1 MNNSDSWYN
10 LRRNSIFYAALRF
23 RVREAVKSSAKCAII
38 ILLLVIFLIIPLNS
52 AQAQGGIKVWPTKI
66 DLTVNEGEQAERII
80 NVKNQGG
87 ETIGVRAY
95 VMDFSVDKDGNFI
108 FSEPGHES
116 YSASKWL
123 SVNCTDFEL
132 APGESQEVEVII
144 AAPADIEPG
153 GHYAALFFETAPS
166 ANGEGVSISTRI
178 PSLFYITV
186 PGVTDADIV
195 ANAEIV
201 SLILPGIVEKRPVEV
216 GVVVEN
222 SGNVHLTIAAK
233 AYFSDMFGG
242 NSELDL
248 GQVTVLPDGEGTL
261 TGSWQKAPFIG
272 RVRAN
277 FVIGYFDQH
286 EELVNKSQRGEFWV
300 FPWKHLA
307 AIAAV
312 IGSLVLLILLL
323 HRRYRFRLER
333 RSGP

>member
-1 MNNSDSWYN
+1 MET
-10 LRRNSIFYAALRF
+10 LR
-23 RVREAVKSSAKCAII
+23 KCAIVILLVAILLI
-38 ILLLVIFLIIPLNS
+38 ILPNS
-52 AQAQGGIKVWPTKI
+52 AQAQGGIKVWPTRV
-66 DLTVNEGEQAERII
+66 DLTVNEGEQTERII
-80 NVKNQGG
+80 NVQNKGG
-87 ETIGVRAY
+87 ETIGVSAY

-123 SVNCTDFEL
+123 SVNCADFEL
-132 APGESQEVEVII
+132 TPGESQEVEVVIT
-144 AAPADIEPG
+144 APADMEPG
-153 GHYAALFFETAPS
+153 GHYAALFFETVPS
-166 ANGEGVSISTRI
+166 ENEEGVTISTRI

-201 SLILPGIVEKRPVEV
+201 SLILPGFIEKGPVEV
-216 GVVVEN
+216 GVVVRN
-222 SGNVHLTIAAK
+222 LGNVHLTIAAK
-233 AYFSDMFGG
+233 AYFSDLFGR

-261 TGSWQKAPFIG
+261 TGNWQEAPFIG

-286 EELVNKSQRGEFWV
+286 EELVNKSKRGEFWV
-300 FPWKHLA
+300 IPWKHLA
-307 AIAAV
+307 AIVAV
-312 IGSLVLLILLL
+312 VISLVLLIVLL

>member
-1 MNNSDSWYN
+1 MLYF
-10 LRRNSIFYAALRF
+10 RNWAIF
-23 RVREAVKSSAKCAII
+23 
-38 ILLLVIFLIIPLNS
+38 ILLVAILLIFPPNS
-52 AQAQGGIKVWPTKI
+52 VQAQGGIKVWPTKVDMTI
-66 DLTVNEGEQAERII
+66 DDGGQAERII
-80 NVKNQGG
+80 NVQNEGD
-87 ETIGVRAY
+87 ETIDVRAY
-95 VMDFSVDKDGNFI
+95 VMDFTIDKDNEFI

-123 SVNCTDFEL
+123 SVNCADFEL
-132 APGESQEVEVII
+132 APGESQEVEVVI

-153 GHYAALFFETAPS
+153 GHYAALFFETVPS
-166 ANGEGVSISTRI
+166 VNQEGVTIAARI

-186 PGVTDADIV
+186 PGVTDADVV
-195 ANAEIV
+195 ADADIV
-201 SLILPGIVEKRPVEV
+201 SLILPGFIEKGPVEV

-233 AYFSDMFGG
+233 AYFSDLFGG

-261 TGSWQKAPFIG
+261 TGSWQEAPFIG

-286 EELVNKSQRGEFWV
+286 EELFNKSQRGEFWV
-300 FPWKHLA
+300 IPWKHLA
-307 AIAAV
+307 AIVAV
-312 IGSLVLLILLL
+312 AIFLVLLIVLL

>member
-1 MNNSDSWYN
+1 MDT
-10 LRRNSIFYAALRF
+10 LRKR
-23 RVREAVKSSAKCAII
+23 AI
-38 ILLLVIFLIIPLNS
+38 VIFLIAILLTILPNS
-52 AQAQGGIKVWPTKI
+52 AQAQGGIKVWPTKV
-66 DLTVNEGEQAERII
+66 DLTINEGEQAERII

-95 VMDFSVDKDGNFI
+95 IMDFSVDKDSNFI

-123 SVNCTDFEL
+123 SVNCADFEL

-153 GHYAALFFETAPS
+153 GHYAALFFETMPS
-166 ANGEGVSISTRI
+166 INEEGVAISTRI

-195 ANAEIV
+195 ADAEIV
-201 SLILPGIVEKRPVEV
+201 SLILPGFIEKGPVEV
-216 GVVVEN
+216 GVVVQN

-233 AYFSDMFGG
+233 AYFSDLFGG

-261 TGSWQKAPFIG
+261 TGSWQEAPFIG

-277 FVIGYFDQH
+277 FVIGYFGQH
-286 EELVNKSQRGEFWV
+286 EELVNNSQRGEFWV

-307 AIAAV
+307 AIVAV
-312 IGSLVLLILLL
+312 IGSLVLLIVLL
-323 HRRYRFRLER
+323 HRRYRFKIER
-333 RSGP
+333 RSGSQPPS

>member
-1 MNNSDSWYN
+1 MQY
-10 LRRNSIFYAALRF
+10 LRNW
-23 RVREAVKSSAKCAII
+23 AIL
-38 ILLLVIFLIIPLNS
+38 ILLVAILLIFPPNS
-52 AQAQGGIKVWPTKI
+52 VQAQGGIKVWPTKVDMTI
-66 DLTVNEGEQAERII
+66 DDGEQAERII
-80 NVKNQGG
+80 NVQNEGD
-87 ETIGVRAY
+87 ETIDVRAY
-95 VMDFSVDKDGNFI
+95 VMDFTIDKDNEFI

-116 YSASKWL
+116 YSASKWF
-123 SVNCTDFEL
+123 SVDSADFEL
-132 APGESQEVEVII
+132 APGERQEVEVVI
-144 AAPADIEPG
+144 AAPADVEPG
-153 GHYAALFFETAPS
+153 GHYGALFFETVPS
-166 ANGEGVSISTRI
+166 VNEEGVTISTRI

-186 PGVTDADIV
+186 PGVTDVDIV

-201 SLILPGIVEKRPVEV
+201 SLILPGFIEKGPVEV

-233 AYFSDMFGG
+233 AYFSDLFGG

-261 TGSWQKAPFIG
+261 TGSWQEAPFIG

-300 FPWKHLA
+300 IPWKHLA
-307 AIAAV
+307 AIVAV
-312 IGSLVLLILLL
+312 VISLVLLIVLL

-333 RSGP
+333 RSGS

>member
-1 MNNSDSWYN
+1 MPS
-10 LRRNSIFYAALRF
+10 
-23 RVREAVKSSAKCAII
+23 
-38 ILLLVIFLIIPLNS
+38 
-52 AQAQGGIKVWPTKI
+52 
-66 DLTVNEGEQAERII
+66 VNE
-80 NVKNQGG
+80 
-87 ETIGVRAY
+87 
-95 VMDFSVDKDGNFI
+95 
-108 FSEPGHES
+108 
-116 YSASKWL
+116 
-123 SVNCTDFEL
+123 
-132 APGESQEVEVII
+132 
-144 AAPADIEPG
+144 
-153 GHYAALFFETAPS
+153 
-166 ANGEGVSISTRI
+166 EGVTISTRI

-201 SLILPGIVEKRPVEV
+201 SLILPGIVEKGPVDV
-216 GVVVEN
+216 GVVVRN
-222 SGNVHLTIAAK
+222 SGNVHLTIAAE
-233 AYFSDMFGG
+233 AYFSDLFGR

-261 TGSWQKAPFIG
+261 TGSWQEAPFIG

-307 AIAAV
+307 AIVAV
-312 IGSLVLLILLL
+312 VISLGLLTALL

>member
-1 MNNSDSWYN
+1 MET
-10 LRRNSIFYAALRF
+10 LR
-23 RVREAVKSSAKCAII
+23 KCAIVILLVAILLI
-38 ILLLVIFLIIPLNS
+38 ILPNS
-52 AQAQGGIKVWPTKI
+52 AQAQGGIKVWPTRV
-66 DLTVNEGEQAERII
+66 DLTVNEGEQTERII
-80 NVKNQGG
+80 NVQNKGG
-87 ETIGVRAY
+87 ETIGVSAY

-123 SVNCTDFEL
+123 SVNCADFEL
-132 APGESQEVEVII
+132 TPGESQEVAVVIT
-144 AAPADIEPG
+144 APADMEPG
-153 GHYAALFFETAPS
+153 GHYAALFFETVPS
-166 ANGEGVSISTRI
+166 ENEEGVTISTRI

-195 ANAEIV
+195 ISAEIV
-201 SLILPGIVEKRPVEV
+201 SLILPGFIEKGPVEARIAV
-216 GVVVEN
+216 QN
-222 SGNVHLTIAAK
+222 MGNVHLTIAAK
-233 AYFSDMFGG
+233 AYFSDLFGK

-261 TGSWQKAPFIG
+261 TGSWQEAPFIG

-300 FPWKHLA
+300 IPWKHLA
-307 AIAAV
+307 AIVAV
-312 IGSLVLLILLL
+312 VISLVLLIVLL